1 MPHYIVKIDKW
12 YFDWSTV
19 VDAPVTYGMALE
31 SFKKWYRFE
40 YGAQGMKD
48 LPERLKRVGKHGT
61 SAIPNQTVDQLISF
75 NRAGD
80 NEENLS
86 KEMILE
92 KYVLSEEGVP

>member
-19 VDAPVTYGMALE
+19 VDAPVTYGMTLE
-31 SFKKWYRFE
+31 GLKEWYRFE
-40 YGAQGMKD
+40 FGEQGMKD
-48 LPERLKRVGKHGT
+48 LPERLERVEKHGT
-61 SAIPNQTVDQLISF
+61 SAIPSQTVDQLITF

-86 KEMILE
+86 KEMIVE
-92 KYVLSEEGVP
+92 KYVLTEDEES